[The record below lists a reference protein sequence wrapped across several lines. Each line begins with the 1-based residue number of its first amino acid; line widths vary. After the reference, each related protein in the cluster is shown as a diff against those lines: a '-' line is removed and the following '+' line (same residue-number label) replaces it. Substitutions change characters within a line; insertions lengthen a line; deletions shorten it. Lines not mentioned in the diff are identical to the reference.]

1 MTQLDTIQTTVQQLR
16 TLLNQGKIFAT
27 LPDMLGKVI
36 DSIATESKSRVTI
49 PSDDKT
55 ASARIRTIQK
65 RIKQTSDPSVTDDEI
80 AFLVAHLASTKPA
93 VRDKGVFFLFNDLF
107 QAEAFTNEQV
117 KALFKRLQAPD
128 ILFSHIFEP
137 QNDAVFLRSFAVMIL
152 SGMIYADQN
161 RYHILSKADYLTT
174 VQNIGTYIL
183 LERDGRGYVETKGW
197 AHAFTHIGNMLE
209 ELSQVDVLPR
219 SEKVFLMAAVVE
231 AWRRIETPLIF
242 GEDHRMALYLSGITN
257 VNQFYSETLLMCL
270 KNWQHTLVNIR
281 PQESYAFWV
290 RWYNR
295 NRLLQALTLRADLPQ
310 PITDYIQQIVDLF

>member
-16 TLLNQGKIFAT
+16 ISLNQGKIFAT

-36 DSIATESKSRVTI
+36 TSIATEPKTSLKI
-49 PSDDKT
+49 PRDDKT
-55 ASARIRTIQK
+55 AVARIRAIQK
-65 RIKQTSDPSVTDDEI
+65 RVKQTSDPSVTDDEI
-80 AFLVAHLASTKPA
+80 AFLVAHLASTNPA

-137 QNDAVFLRSFAVMIL
+137 ENDAIFLRSFAVMIL

-161 RYHILSKADYLTT
+161 RYHVLSKNDYLST

-183 LERDGRGYVETKGW
+183 LEKDGRGYVPNKGW

-209 ELSQVDVLPR
+209 ELSQVPVLPR

-231 AWRRIETPLIF
+231 AWRRVETPLIF
-242 GEDHRMALYLSGITN
+242 GEEHRLALYFSSLTN
-257 VNQFYSETLLMCL
+257 VNQFYSETFLMCL
-270 KNWQHTLVNIR
+270 KNWQHTLVNVR
-281 PQESYAFWV
+281 PQESYRFWV
-290 RWYNR
+290 QWYNR

-310 PITDYIQQIVDLF
+310 PIADYIQQIVDLF